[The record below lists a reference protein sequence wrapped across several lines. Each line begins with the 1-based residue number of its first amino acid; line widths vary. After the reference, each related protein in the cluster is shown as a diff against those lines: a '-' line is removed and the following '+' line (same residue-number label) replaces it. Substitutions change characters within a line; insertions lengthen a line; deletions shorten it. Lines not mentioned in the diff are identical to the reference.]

1 MGQNKEDW
9 TVLTMLEW
17 ATAFFDQKKIPQPR
31 LSIEWLLAHVLQIKR
46 LDLYLKYD
54 RPLTQTELDELRPL
68 VKRRASHEPL
78 QYITGSTDFFDLEI
92 KVTPDV
98 LIPRP
103 ETEQL
108 VELLFDEDLS
118 IDSAIN
124 CLDLGTGSGCIPVA
138 IKKNRPAW
146 NVTGIDISGSA
157 LTVATENAEKH
168 NLDIHFER
176 GDFLSENFAPQKAP
190 YDVIISNPPYIHP
203 RERNTLENEVKDHE
217 PEIALFC
224 DNLESVYTGI
234 IRASGKCLK
243 KNGIIFVEL
252 NASKAKEVLNLFE
265 DDGWHVQLIEDYDHK
280 PRFLKAQ
287 RHMHKF

>member
-1 MGQNKEDW
+1 MEQNKKDW

-46 LDLYLKYD
+46 LDLYLNYD
-54 RPLTQTELDELRPL
+54 RPLTQSELDQLRPI
-68 VKRRASHEPL
+68 VKRRAAHEPL
-78 QYITGSTDFFDLEI
+78 QYITGSTDFFNLEI

-108 VELLFDEDLS
+108 VELLLNEGLDN
-118 IDSAIN
+118 DSAIN

-138 IKKNRPAW
+138 LKKNRPAW
-146 NVTGIDISGSA
+146 NITGVDISEPA
-157 LTVATENAEKH
+157 LDIAIANAKKH
-168 NLDIHFER
+168 DLDIHFAR
-176 GDFLSENFAPQKAP
+176 GDFLSENFTPPTAP
-190 YDVIISNPPYIHP
+190 YDVIISNPPYILP
-203 RERNTLENEVKDHE
+203 KERNTLDKEVKNHE

-224 DNLESVYTGI
+224 NNLESVYTGI
-234 IRASGKCLK
+234 IRTSGQYLK
-243 KNGIIFVEL
+243 KHGIIFAEL
-252 NASKAKEVLNLFE
+252 NASKANEVSNLFE
-265 DDGWHVQLIEDYDHK
+265 DNGWHIQLIEDYDHK